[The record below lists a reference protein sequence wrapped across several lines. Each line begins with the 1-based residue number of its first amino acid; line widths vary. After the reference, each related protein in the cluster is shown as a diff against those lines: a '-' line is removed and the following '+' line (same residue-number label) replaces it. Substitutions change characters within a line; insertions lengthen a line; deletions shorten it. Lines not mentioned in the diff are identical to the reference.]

1 MIFKF
6 IKWAFIF
13 SIFFSFIT
21 ALNSSFDTKEASK
34 ENEVKNKQKEIDS
47 KLEEFKKQKE
57 TLLLNANDLYNKGSF
72 NEANSILNKF
82 NDIKDE
88 ELISLI
94 NKINL
99 KIKEKKIEE
108 LLQSLKIIK
117 ADDID
122 GNIKTYVELRKL
134 TPENKE
140 YLEKIKYYSDL
151 KNKKREE
158 EISKVLSKMTKQH
171 DDFTNTTWYQDKSS
185 PIYLNSNTFHL
196 YFSKDNLR
204 LKIQY
209 YANDW
214 LFINKVIIKTDK
226 EMHILSPEFKR
237 DNEGGKIWE
246 WADIYMDKNGIAM
259 IQDIINSNSVNIRYE
274 GSNYRKDITLS
285 KKQIQALK
293 DTLFAF
299 KNI

>member
-1 MIFKF
+1 MFKSL
-6 IKWAFIF
+6 IKWFIIIAVF
-13 SIFFSFIT
+13 VTIIDIISAS
-21 ALNSSFDTKEASK
+21 NQNKSK
-34 ENEVKNKQKEIDS
+34 EIEVKNKQKEIDS

-57 TLLLNANDLYNKGSF
+57 TLLLNANNLYDKGNF
-72 NEANSILNKF
+72 DEANSILNKF

-88 ELISLI
+88 ELIFLI

-108 LLQSLKIIK
+108 LLQSLKTIK

-122 GNIKTYVELRKL
+122 GNIKTYIELRKL

-158 EISKVLSKMTKQH
+158 EISKVLSKMTRKH
-171 DDFTNTTWYQDKSS
+171 DDFTNITWYQDKSS

-209 YANDW
+209 YADDW
-214 LFINKVIIKTDK
+214 LFINKVTIKTDK

-237 DNEGGKIWE
+237 DNEGGKVWE
-246 WADIYMDKNGIAM
+246 WADIYMDKNGVAM
-259 IQDIINSNSVNIRYE
+259 IQDIINSSNVKIRYE
-274 GSNYRKDITLS
+274 GSKYRKDIKLS

-293 DTLFAF
+293 NTLFAF